1 MNCQQ
6 IKEYLP
12 LYLEGLTEEEETR
25 MIEEHLDQC
34 SSCHKEMKEME
45 ALQQKLM
52 SLPSVAMPEEAKAR
66 VSEAIK
72 EEGKRIRER
81 RKKSRILRFSS
92 LAAVLMLGLFSLVIG
107 SQMGDFFYQPE
118 KAAETDGVMMK
129 KAAPESEGEAPAAEP
144 SPLDPA
150 AQTLQDLGAGGEGNM
165 DPPAPEVRMT
175 AIPEQDEPAPE
186 EAMMMALP
194 PQQVDLYLDLLAEE
208 LAGQEYEVL
217 NWEETE
223 PEVFL
228 IHIELTEIDESGES
242 GRIPVS
248 YQGQEGKLCRIE

>member
-25 MIEEHLDQC
+25 MIKEHLDQC
-34 SSCHKEMKEME
+34 SSCHKEMEEME
-45 ALQQKLM
+45 ALQQKLR
-52 SLPSVAMPEEAKAR
+52 SLPSVAMPEEAKVR

-81 RKKSRILRFSS
+81 RKKNRILRFSS
-92 LAAVLMLGLFSLVIG
+92 LAAVLMLGLFSLVMG

-118 KAAETDGVMMK
+118 NVSETDGVMMK
-129 KAAPESEGEAPAAEP
+129 KAVPESEGESPAEEQ

-150 AQTLQDLGAGGEGNM
+150 SLTLQDAGTGGAGNI
-165 DPPAPEVRMT
+165 DPPAPEVRMM
-175 AIPEQDEPAPE
+175 AKPEQDEPAPK
-186 EAMMMALP
+186 EAIMMTLP
-194 PQQVDLYLDLLAEE
+194 PQPVDPYLDLLAEE

-223 PEVFL
+223 PDVFL

-242 GRIPVS
+242 NRIPVS